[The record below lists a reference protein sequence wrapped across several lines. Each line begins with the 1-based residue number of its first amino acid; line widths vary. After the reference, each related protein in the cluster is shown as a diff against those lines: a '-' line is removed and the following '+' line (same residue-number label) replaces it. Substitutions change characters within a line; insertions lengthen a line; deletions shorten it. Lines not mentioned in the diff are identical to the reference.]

1 MRQPIIAVTTMLAGA
16 AVMALV
22 VSLQQNPMLW
32 THHAKLEVPAVTT
45 STIPAPAKNPSP
57 SSTPSDEASVGVV
70 TLPEVRIT
78 SPSARA
84 AARPAKEGQDEL
96 APCSEWRDLGPT
108 YVDQGNAHG
117 MQRVRNLC

>member
-1 MRQPIIAVTTMLAGA
+1 MLAGT

-32 THHAKLEVPAVTT
+32 THQAKLEVPAVTT
-45 STIPAPAKNPSP
+45 SSIDPPAKNPPPPPTASHG
-57 SSTPSDEASVGVV
+57 ASVGIV

-78 SPSARA
+78 SPLS
-84 AARPAKEGQDEL
+84 RPAAHPAPAAQPAKDGQDEL

-117 MQRVRNLC
+117 LRRVRTLC

>member
-1 MRQPIIAVTTMLAGA
+1 MRQPIIAVTTMLAGT

-22 VSLQQNPMLW
+22 VSLQRNPLLW
-32 THHAKLEVPAVTT
+32 THRAKLEVPAVTST
-45 STIPAPAKNPSP
+45 SVAPLKNPLPSPAPSN
-57 SSTPSDEASVGVV
+57 EASGRVV

-78 SPSARA
+78 SPSSRP
-84 AARPAKEGQDEL
+84 AARLPKEGPDEL

-117 MQRVRNLC
+117 MRRVRNLC